1 MERRR
6 QILQS
11 VQKKQKK
18 DKLLCITVLV
28 KKVNEKVF
36 GIKYDLGNSSPEK

>member
-1 MERRR
+1 M
-6 QILQS
+6 QS